1 MYRQP
6 DRLLL
11 GQVNYAINPSHCHH
25 LLFVQRKRKLG
36 NIRNNTIMVEI
47 IVCIIRSLQ
56 AGYTEG

>member
-6 DRLLL
+6 GQLLL

-36 NIRNNTIMVEI
+36 VISYNTIMIEI
-47 IVCIIRSLQ
+47 IDCITRS
-56 AGYTEG
+56 